1 MKDLAIEFE
10 CSIDTVAAA
19 IQLANLD
26 SRLNADKKAT
36 KGIVAKTMSGE
47 TI

>member
-47 TI
+47 II